1 MTNRS
6 AALVDSHSIQ
16 QRHRAISAHR
26 LFSSLIL
33 STLFGCTT
41 APLTSPQIE
50 PTARADN
57 RLDAILWQTTSAE
70 YRVLVQSIY
79 ATAQAH
85 LERSLADPSWTALP
99 PQKENPRQL
108 PPAIIMD
115 IDETVID
122 TGAFQSQMARDHAR
136 FSSRPWREWQR
147 HNQPEA
153 VPGAVE
159 FIAAAQARG
168 VTVFFITNRDHATE
182 ETTRR
187 NLAAIGIALPKEIDT
202 VLSRGERADWGN
214 DKESRRRFVAE
225 NYRVLMLFGDDLA
238 DFISGY
244 RTAPQERLRAALQ
257 HSEWGTKW
265 FMLPNP
271 MYGSWENS
279 LYDFR
284 TGLSSEEV
292 SREKFNKLR

>member
-1 MTNRS
+1 MDPSTSRS
-6 AALVDSHSIQ
+6 RNLSPWANQQFTAAHVLS
-16 QRHRAISAHR
+16 
-26 LFSSLIL
+26 LFLIL
-33 STLFGCTT
+33 STVLGCTVT
-41 APLTSPQIE
+41 PPNSRQTDAP
-50 PTARADN
+50 ARADN

-79 ATAQAH
+79 ASAQVRLDSA
-85 LERSLADPSWTALP
+85 LADTHWNALP
-99 PQKENPRQL
+99 TQKENYRDL

-122 TGAFQSQMARDHAR
+122 TGAFQSKMARSHAR
-136 FSSRPWREWQR
+136 FSSRPWREWQER
-147 HNQPEA
+147 NQPAA

-168 VTVFFITNRDHATE
+168 VTVFFITNRDHPTE

-187 NLAAIGIALPKEIDT
+187 NLAAIGVALPKGVDT
-202 VLSRGERADWGN
+202 VLSRGERAGWSR
-214 DKESRRRFVAE
+214 DKESRRQYIAQS
-225 NYRVLMLFGDDLA
+225 YRVLMLFGDDLA
-238 DFISGY
+238 DFLSDY
-244 RTAPQERLRAALQ
+244 RATPEERMSVALKR
-257 HSEWGTKW
+257 SEWGTKW

-284 TGLSSEEV
+284 TDLSPGEV
-292 SREKFNKLR
+292 SEQKFNKLR